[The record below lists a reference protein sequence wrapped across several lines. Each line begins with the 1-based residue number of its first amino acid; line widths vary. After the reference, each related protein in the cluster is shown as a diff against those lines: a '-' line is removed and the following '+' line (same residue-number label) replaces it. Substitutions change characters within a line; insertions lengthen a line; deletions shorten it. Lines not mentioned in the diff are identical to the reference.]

1 MIIRTI
7 KPFVLLISDDGL
19 AYSGSIQPLF
29 YRHELEKIR
38 DSVLKALETYDMYGF
53 DDEWVHKENEKA
65 IDKEFKKL
73 GGIREKQPDTFIY
86 LMKDEINGFIKIGRA
101 KNPEFRERTLQSEKP
116 TIKLIYKSKGFVSDE
131 TLLHKKYKKYRLR
144 GEWYRLTNEQIDE
157 IKTFLESKCPV
168 GE

>member
-1 MIIRTI
+1 MIVRTF
-7 KPFVLLISDDGL
+7 KPFVVLINDDGL

-29 YRHELEKIR
+29 YRNELEKIR

-65 IDKEFKKL
+65 IDKEFRKL
-73 GGIREKQPDTFIY
+73 GEIREKQPDTFIY

-101 KNPEFRERTLQSEKP
+101 KNPESRERTLQSEKP
-116 TIKLIYKSKGFVSDE
+116 TIKLIYKCKGFVSDE

-144 GEWYRLTNEQIDE
+144 GEWFRLTNEQIEE